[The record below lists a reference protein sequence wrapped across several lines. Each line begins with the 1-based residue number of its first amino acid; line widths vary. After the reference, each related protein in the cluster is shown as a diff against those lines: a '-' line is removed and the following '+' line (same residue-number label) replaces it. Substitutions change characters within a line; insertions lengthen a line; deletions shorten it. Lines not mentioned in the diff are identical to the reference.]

1 MGYVVSAFHTQLGQ
15 SVAVKFMNP
24 ELCEREEPVTRFLRE
39 ARAAVRIRNEH
50 VARVLDVGT
59 LEDGAPYMVM
69 EYLEG
74 HDLSE
79 ELDKRIQ
86 LPTYAAVDYVLQASE
101 AIAEAHALGIVHR
114 DLKPANLFLTRRLD
128 GSPLIKVLDFG
139 ISKALVD
146 EEGQPASSL
155 TATQA
160 LIGSPQYM
168 SPEQVRKP
176 KTVDGRSDV
185 WALGVILYELLS
197 GRQPF
202 AGDVAMSVLA
212 AVVSDPVPPLREQ
225 RPDVPPELELVI
237 LRCLQKKP
245 ENRYQSVAEFAQA
258 LEPFA
263 PPTAV
268 PSIQR
273 ISGTLRTP
281 TPMRISGELP
291 TLEAPEG
298 STPPKMLKDAD
309 TVQATP
315 DSFPVHASP
324 ELLQSLRADS
334 KTAAEWGKSTKNE
347 DRGKS
352 RRNAFV
358 VVGVLVPLLLLV
370 AVAITGMRGR
380 STVPTSESA
389 AATTPTAPPPASP
402 SAATTPATTTVVEP
416 ASASA
421 PPVVSST
428 PPVEPT
434 RRTGGPTPHV
444 ATKTTAK
451 TTAPPP
457 ATSGPASMHP
467 LEGRH

>member
-39 ARAAVRIRNEH
+39 ARAAVRIKNEH

-59 LEDGAPYMVM
+59 LESGAPYMVM
-69 EYLEG
+69 EYLDG
-74 HDLSE
+74 HDLAE

-86 LPTYAAVDYVLQASE
+86 LPTYAAVDYLLQASE

-114 DLKPANLFLTRRLD
+114 DLKPANLFLTRRVD

-139 ISKALVD
+139 ISKALID

-185 WALGVILYELLS
+185 WALGVILYELLT

-212 AVVSDPVPPLREQ
+212 AVVSDPVPPIREL
-225 RPDVPPELELVI
+225 RPDVPLELERVI
-237 LRCLQKKP
+237 LRCLEKKP
-245 ENRYQSVAEFAQA
+245 EARYQSVAELAQA

-273 ISGTLRTP
+273 ISGTLRAP
-281 TPMRISGELP
+281 TPHRISGEMP
-291 TLEAPEG
+291 TLQAPDG
-298 STPPKMLKDAD
+298 STPPLMLRDAD

-315 DSFPVHASP
+315 DSFPVQAAP
-324 ELLQSLRADS
+324 ELAGLRADS

-347 DRGKS
+347 DRGRS
-352 RRNAFV
+352 RRNVFTAVGVGV
-358 VVGVLVPLLLLV
+358 VVAVISVSVIAFTRLKSGPTPTVDS
-370 AVAITGMRGR
+370 AVA
-380 STVPTSESA
+380 
-389 AATTPTAPPPASP
+389 TAPPPTTSVP
-402 SAATTPATTTVVEP
+402 AATTSATIVEP
-416 ASASA
+416 ASATPPLASSA
-421 PPVVSST
+421 PPAESRHPVAVSAPHVAPKNPKTGPGAT
-428 PPVEPT
+428 PPVVT
-434 RRTGGPTPHV
+434 TPS
-444 ATKTTAK
+444 TI
-451 TTAPPP
+451 
-457 ATSGPASMHP
+457 HP
-467 LEGRH
+467 LDGRR